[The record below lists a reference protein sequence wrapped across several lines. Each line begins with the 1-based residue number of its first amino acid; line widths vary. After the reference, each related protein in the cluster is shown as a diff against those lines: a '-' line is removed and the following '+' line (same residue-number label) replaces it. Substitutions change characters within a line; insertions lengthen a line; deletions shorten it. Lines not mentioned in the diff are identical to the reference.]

1 MKSLFKIL
9 IISLVVLTVQSCF
22 NDQAGVINQVSV
34 EEAANM
40 MKMDQVKVIDVRS
53 ELQFTDKHI
62 KNAINIEVE
71 NDDLNS
77 YLDRL
82 DKNEPLLIYCNK
94 GGQSERCAQIL
105 QDKGFTLIYDMQGGI
120 SKWEESGRQVIVR
133 N

>member
-1 MKSLFKIL
+1 MI
-9 IISLVVLTVQSCF
+9 VLAVQGCF
-22 NDQAGVINQVSV
+22 NDQPGVIKQVSV

-40 MKMDQVKVIDVRS
+40 MELDKVQVIDVRS
-53 ELQFTDKHI
+53 ELQFTDKHL
-62 KNAINIEVE
+62 KNAVNIEVE

-77 YLDRL
+77 YLDKL

-94 GGQSERCAQIL
+94 GGQSARCAQIL

-120 SKWEESGRQVIVR
+120 SKWEGSGREVIVR

>member
-1 MKSLFKIL
+1 MRIFKIL
-9 IISLVVLTVQSCF
+9 IIFLLVLSVQSCF
-22 NDQAGVINQVSV
+22 NDQPGVINQVSV

-40 MKMDQVKVIDVRS
+40 MEMDKVKVIDVRS

-71 NDDLNS
+71 NDDLKS
-77 YLDRL
+77 YLDQL

-94 GGQSERCAQIL
+94 GGQSERCARIL

-120 SKWEESGRQVIVR
+120 SKWDESGREVIVR